1 MKKIII
7 KSLLI
12 VLSGIVMISCS
23 GGPVKLE
30 FAVIDSVY
38 NISGVKY
45 SADYCKMQIL
55 ENPQDKG
62 SKVIDIPVIR
72 IRTNSKNAGAP
83 VFLLNDGPGI
93 SNFNQVMPTW
103 LAKNHDVVI
112 IGYRGVDGSVNLNIP
127 ELNQIALN
135 SNFLSESNL
144 TLAGKTLA
152 KNFKKLED
160 SLDIDLNQYNL
171 LNMAHDLESARQAFQ
186 YEKISIY
193 SVGLGARI
201 AQIFS
206 GISPDAIFRIMMER
220 PKGYGSLSLKPE
232 DIESIL
238 DFYDFAAKPLNGGK
252 TYSKN
257 IIDGLA
263 ALPAEYN
270 GHIFDKDKILFT
282 AYTYMNSLQGPA
294 AVHEAFL
301 SAQRGEYE
309 SLKYLDDNYSVMYPE
324 FNLGDYIIK
333 CATSEYDSKKNYIN
347 DYSYNS
353 KFAFGSP
360 LGKFIYGT
368 LQKSGYQPIVLEPN
382 IVNPDSLNGEC
393 LIVTVNLDI
402 NNPLDYGEFVV
413 RESFKS
419 ANSFVLSDYNLKA
432 MHAHNIVEYS
442 KLIRDFLYVGNYKDF
457 YPAAR
462 AINLVP
468 EKTFKQLAL
477 ERVQ

>member
-1 MKKIII
+1 
-7 KSLLI
+7 
-12 VLSGIVMISCS
+12 MISCS

-38 NISGVKY
+38 NVNGVKY
-45 SADYCKMQIL
+45 NADYCKMQIL

-83 VFLLNDGPGI
+83 VFILNDGPGL

-103 LAKNHDVVI
+103 LVSNHDVVI
-112 IGYRGVDGSVNLNIP
+112 IGYRGVDGSVNLDIP

-135 SNFLSESNL
+135 SNFLSEPNL
-144 TLAGKTLA
+144 TLAGKALA

-160 SLDIDLNQYNL
+160 SLEIDLNQYNL
-171 LNMAHDLESARQAFQ
+171 LNMAYDVESARQAFQ

-193 SVGLGARI
+193 SVGFGARI

-206 GISPDAIFRIMMER
+206 DISPDAIFRVMMER

-238 DFYDFAAKPLNGGK
+238 DFYEPLAKPINGGK
-252 TYSKN
+252 TYGKN
-257 IIDGLA
+257 IVDGLA
-263 ALPAEYN
+263 ALPADYN

-282 AYTYMNSLQGPA
+282 AYTYMNSVLGPA

-301 SAQRGEYE
+301 SAQRGDYDG
-309 SLKYLDDNYSVMYPE
+309 LKFLDDNYSVMYPQ

-347 DYSYNS
+347 DYSNNS
-353 KFAFGSP
+353 QFAFGSP

-368 LQKSGYQPIVLEPN
+368 LQKSGFQPVVLGSN
-382 IVNPDSLNGEC
+382 IINPDSLNGEC

-402 NNPLDYGEFVV
+402 TNPFEYGEFVV
-413 RESFKS
+413 RESYRS
-419 ANSFVLSDYNLKA
+419 AVSFVLSDYNLKIL
-432 MHAHNIVEYS
+432 HTYKIEEYT
-442 KLIRDFLYVGNYKDF
+442 KLIGNFLYVGNYKVF
-457 YPAAR
+457 NPASYTV
-462 AINLVP
+462 NLVP

-477 ERVQ
+477 ERIQ

>member
-1 MKKIII
+1 M
-7 KSLLI
+7 
-12 VLSGIVMISCS
+12 MSCS
-23 GGPVKLE
+23 ETSGKLE

-38 NISGVKY
+38 NVNGVQY
-45 SADYCKMQIL
+45 SADYCKMQIF
-55 ENPQDKG
+55 ENPLDDD
-62 SKVIDIPVIR
+62 SKIIDIPVIR
-72 IRTNSKNAGAP
+72 IRTNSKNPGAP
-83 VFLLNDGPGI
+83 VFILNDGPGM
-93 SNFNQVMPTW
+93 SNFTQVMPTW
-103 LAKNHDVVI
+103 LVKNHDVVI

-127 ELNQIALN
+127 ELNQVALN

-144 TLAGKTLA
+144 TIAGKTLA
-152 KNFKKLED
+152 KNFNKLED
-160 SLDIDLNQYNL
+160 SLEIDLNQYNI
-171 LNMAHDLESARQAFQ
+171 LNMAHDVESARQAFQ

-193 SVGLGARI
+193 SVGFGARI

-206 GISPDAIFRIMMER
+206 DISPEAIFRVMMER

-238 DFYDFAAKPLNGGK
+238 DFYDNSAKSLNGGK
-252 TYSKN
+252 TYSQN

-263 ALPAEYN
+263 ALPADYN

-282 AYTYMNSLQGPA
+282 AYTYMNSVLGPS
-294 AVHEAFL
+294 AVHDAFL
-301 SAQRGEYE
+301 SAQRGDYE
-309 SLKYLDDNYSVMYPE
+309 SLKFLDDNYSVIYPQ

-353 KFAFGSP
+353 KYSFGSP

-368 LQKSGYQPIVLEPN
+368 LQKSGFQPVVLDAN
-382 IVNPDSLNGEC
+382 IVNPDSLKGEC

-413 RESFKS
+413 RNSYQNV
-419 ANSFVLSDYNLKA
+419 NSFILSDYNLKVFHSFRIA
-432 MHAHNIVEYS
+432 EYS
-442 KLIRDFLYVGNYKDF
+442 KLIQNFMYVGNYKEYF
-457 YPAAR
+457 PATHTM
-462 AINLVP
+462 NLVP